1 MEPLMELPSLTSEQL
16 EKQLEQSQALFEI
29 SQMLAGTIDLQTT
42 LQQIADA
49 ATALIKKAERT
60 TLHILDEKESSLEPA
75 AVAGAGK
82 AQKGIKLNFKPG
94 DGIAGLVLATGQ
106 TILVSDVLTDPRYIP
121 IKDGQHTIR
130 SLLVAPVKTD
140 QVNLGTLSVQSATP
154 GVFTNDDEKLLT
166 ILGLQAAVAIEKA
179 RIIRTEREQRELAEV
194 LSEIS
199 INLNKTLD
207 IDHVLDL
214 LVIQVGRLV
223 HFDKISI
230 LLVNDGH
237 ASIVRSQEI
246 VGAIEKYENNQID
259 IARIPEFSEIIETG
273 KPLLIQS
280 ALTNLTQLDFIGK
293 VKTRS
298 WIGVPVIAYDQV
310 IAIFSISKFEPQ
322 FYNLDHMKRLEAL
335 ANQAALALQNAKLFA
350 TLQKSL
356 QEVNILYRISQD
368 IFGSLDLDLML
379 RQVVLLLKEQFGY
392 YHVQVFLVDPETD
405 DLVRSQGSDLSEGTH
420 QVGEQRYH
428 SGEGIIGGVAKTFQA
443 SVVRNVSLAGN
454 YVRDPQ
460 LPKTF
465 SELAIPLKTGNHCL
479 GVLDIR
485 NSFPDSFSDHDVQL
499 MATVADQIAVAIEKA
514 QIYAD
519 LQASLEH
526 EKSVRAQLVQSEKL
540 AALGRI
546 VASVAHEL
554 NNPLQAIQNALYLVK
569 MEESLSPQAQEDMRT
584 MLAETERMTNLIAR
598 LREIYRPVVNEDFK
612 PGSINVLVLEVQT
625 LLNTH
630 LRHNKI
636 NFEFLPDENLPS
648 IPMIRDQIKQVI
660 LNICLNAVE
669 AMPDGGLL
677 SVQTSYHP
685 KNGEVYLKISDTG
698 TSINPHILPYIF
710 DPFVTTKEGGTGLG
724 LAITYDIIQRHN
736 GRIEAESQAGKGT
749 TINIWL
755 PVRRRVERRV
765 KWAGRK
771 S

>member
-1 MEPLMELPSLTSEQL
+1 MELPPLTSEQL
-16 EKQLEQSQALFEI
+16 EKQLEQTQALFEI

-49 ATALIKKAERT
+49 ATALIKNAERT
-60 TLHILDEKESSLEPA
+60 TLHILNESETSLEPA
-75 AVAGAGK
+75 AVSGVGK
-82 AQKGIKLNFKPG
+82 VQKGVKLKFKPG
-94 DGIAGLVLATGQ
+94 EGIAGLVLATGK
-106 TILVSDVLTDPRYIP
+106 TILVSDVLADTRYLP
-121 IKDGQHTIR
+121 IRGGENTIR
-130 SLLVAPVKTD
+130 SLLVAPVMTG

-154 GVFTNDDEKLLT
+154 DVFTTDDEKLLT

-207 IDHVLDL
+207 IDRVLDL

-223 HFDKISI
+223 QFDKISI
-230 LLVNDGH
+230 LLVNDGQV
-237 ASIVRSQEI
+237 SIVRSQEKSLAIDKNENSQLDI
-246 VGAIEKYENNQID
+246 VDIPELSAIIEKG
-259 IARIPEFSEIIETG
+259 T
-273 KPLLIQS
+273 PLLIQNAS
-280 ALTNLTQLDFIGK
+280 NDLARLDLLGG

-298 WIGVPVIAYDQV
+298 WIGVPIIAYDQV
-310 IAIFSISKFEPQ
+310 IAMFSISNFESQ
-322 FYNLDHMKRLEAL
+322 FYTVDDMKRLEAL
-335 ANQAALALQNAKLFA
+335 ANQAALAIQNARLFA
-350 TLQKSL
+350 VLQKRL
-356 QEVNILYRISQD
+356 LEVNTLYKISQD
-368 IFGSLDLDLML
+368 ITGTLDLDLML
-379 RQVVLLLKEQFGY
+379 RQVVRLLKEQFGF
-392 YHVQVFLVDPETD
+392 YHVQVFLNDPETRE
-405 DLVRSQGSDLSEGTH
+405 LVCSQGSDISDANH
-420 QVGEQRYH
+420 QLVRRNYRP
-428 SGEGIIGGVAKTFQA
+428 GEGIIGAVANNFQL
-443 SVVRNVSLAGN
+443 SVVRNVNLAGD
-454 YVRDPQ
+454 YIPDPR

-465 SELAIPLKTGNHCL
+465 AELAIPLKTGNHFL

-485 NSFPDSFSDHDVQL
+485 HSFPDSFSDHDIQL

-514 QIYAD
+514 QIYVD
-519 LQASLEH
+519 LQASLQH
-526 EKSVRAQLVQSEKL
+526 EKAVRAQLVQSEKL

-569 MEESLSPQAQEDMRT
+569 MEESLSPQAQEDIRT
-584 MLAETERMTNLIAR
+584 VLAETERMSSLIAR

-612 PGSINVLVLEVQT
+612 PGSVNELVLEVQT

-636 NFEFLPDENLPS
+636 SFEFLPDEDLPS

-660 LNICLNAVE
+660 LNISLNAVE

-677 SVQTSYHP
+677 SVQTAYHS
-685 KNGEVYLKISDTG
+685 KNGEVYLRITDSG
-698 TSINPHILPYIF
+698 ASINPHILPYIF

-724 LAITYDIIQRHN
+724 LAITYDIVQRHN

-749 TINIWL
+749 TIHIWL
-755 PVRRRVERRV
+755 PVRRRVDRRV
-765 KWAGRK
+765 K
-771 S
+771 

>member
-1 MEPLMELPSLTSEQL
+1 MELPLLTSEQL
-16 EKQLEQSQALFEI
+16 EKQLEQTQALFEI

-60 TLHILDEKESSLEPA
+60 TLHILNENESSLEPV
-75 AVAGAGK
+75 AVSGVGK
-82 AQKGIKLNFKPG
+82 IQKGIKLKFKPG
-94 DGIAGLVLATGQ
+94 DGIAGLVLASGK
-106 TILVSDVLTDPRYIP
+106 TILVSDVLTDTRYIP
-121 IKDGQHTIR
+121 LKGGENRIR
-130 SLLVAPVKTD
+130 SLLVAPVKTG

-154 GVFTNDDEKLLT
+154 SVFTIDDERLLT
-166 ILGLQAAVAIEKA
+166 MLGLQAAVAIGKA

-223 HFDKISI
+223 QFDNISI
-230 LLVNDGH
+230 LLVNDGQ
-237 ASIVRSQEI
+237 ASIVRSQEQER
-246 VGAIEKYENNQID
+246 ALDKYENSQID
-259 IARIPEFSEIIETG
+259 IAHIPEISEIIETG
-273 KPLLIQS
+273 TPLLIQNAS
-280 ALTNLTQLDFIGK
+280 SDLSRLDAFGG
-293 VKTRS
+293 VRMRS
-298 WIGVPVIAYDQV
+298 WLGIPVIAYDQV
-310 IAIFSISKFEPQ
+310 IALFSISKFEPQ
-322 FYNLDHMKRLEAL
+322 YYTLEHLKRLEAL

-350 TLQKSL
+350 TLQKRL
-356 QEVNILYRISQD
+356 LEVNTLFRISQD
-368 IFGSLDLDLML
+368 ISGTLDLDRML

-392 YHVQVFLVDPETD
+392 YHVQIFLTDPETG
-405 DLVRSQGSDLSEGTH
+405 DLLRSQGSDDPETSHPLGIN
-420 QVGEQRYH
+420 RYR
-428 SGEGIIGGVAKTFQA
+428 SGEGIIGAVAKSMRS
-443 SVVRNVSLAGN
+443 SVVRNVNLAGE
-454 YVRDPQ
+454 YMRDPL

-465 SELAIPLKTGNHCL
+465 AELAIPLKTGNHFL

-485 NSFPDSFSDHDVQL
+485 HSFPDSFTDHDVQL

-519 LQASLEH
+519 LQASLQH

-569 MEESLSPQAQEDMRT
+569 MEEALSPQAQEDIRT
-584 MLAETERMTNLIAR
+584 VIAETERMSSLIAR
-598 LREIYRPVVNEDFK
+598 LREIYRPVVNEDFQ
-612 PGSINVLVLEVQT
+612 PGSVNELVLEVQT

-636 NFEFLPDENLPS
+636 TFEFMPDENLPS
-648 IPMIRDQIKQVI
+648 IPMIRDQLKQVI
-660 LNICLNAVE
+660 LNISLNAVE

-677 SVQTSYHP
+677 SVQTAYLS
-685 KNGEVYLKISDTG
+685 KTGEVYLRISDSG
-698 TSINPHILPYIF
+698 ASINPHILPYIF

-724 LAITYDIIQRHN
+724 LAITYDIVQRHN
-736 GRIEAESQAGKGT
+736 GRIDAESQAGKGT

-765 KWAGRK
+765 KWATRK
-771 S
+771 Q

>member
-1 MEPLMELPSLTSEQL
+1 MERTLLNSEHL
-16 EKQLEQSQALFEI
+16 EKQLEQTQALFEI

-60 TLHILDEKESSLEPA
+60 TLHILNESESSLEPV
-75 AVAGAGK
+75 AVSGVGR
-82 AQKGIKLNFKPG
+82 AQKGIKLKFKPG
-94 DGIAGLVLATGQ
+94 EGIAGLVLASGK

-121 IKDGQHTIR
+121 IKSGENTIR
-130 SLLVAPVKTD
+130 SLLVSPVKTG
-140 QVNLGTLSVQSATP
+140 QVNLGTLSVQSAKP
-154 GVFTNDDEKLLT
+154 AVFTPDDEKLLT
-166 ILGLQAAVAIEKA
+166 MLGLQAAVAIGKA

-214 LVIQVGRLV
+214 LMIQVERLV
-223 HFDKISI
+223 PCDNISI
-230 LLVNDGH
+230 LMANNGQV
-237 ASIVRSQEI
+237 SIVRSQETNHSLD
-246 VGAIEKYENNQID
+246 KYENSRVD
-259 IARIPEFSEIIETG
+259 ISRIPEISEIIETG
-273 KPLLIQS
+273 TPLLIHNAS
-280 ALTNLTQLDFIGK
+280 ADLSHLEAIGGAR
-293 VKTRS
+293 TRS
-298 WIGVPVIAYDQV
+298 WIGIPVTAYDQV
-310 IAIFSISKFEPQ
+310 IAMFSISKFEPH
-322 FYNLDHMKRLEAL
+322 FYTLDHMKRLEAL

-350 TLQKSL
+350 ALQKRL
-356 QEVNILYRISQD
+356 LEVNTLYRISQD
-368 IFGSLDLDLML
+368 ITGTLDLDRML

-392 YHVQVFLVDPETD
+392 YHVQVFLTDPETG
-405 DLVRSQGSDLSEGTH
+405 DLVRSEGSDGPEAGH
-420 QVGEQRYH
+420 QFGVQQYRQ
-428 SGEGIIGGVAKTFQA
+428 GEGIIGGVAKSMQ
-443 SVVRNVSLAGN
+443 SSLIRNVNLAGD
-454 YVRDPQ
+454 YLYDPR

-465 SELAIPLKTGNHCL
+465 AELAIPVKTGNHFL

-485 NSFPDSFSDHDVQL
+485 HSFPDSFSDHDVQL

-519 LQASLEH
+519 LQASLQH
-526 EKSVRAQLVQSEKL
+526 EKAVRAQLVQSEKL

-569 MEESLSPQAQEDMRT
+569 MEETLTPQAQEDIRT
-584 MLAETERMTNLIAR
+584 VLAETERMSSLIAR

-612 PGSINVLVLEVQT
+612 PGSVNDLVLEVQT

-636 NFEFLPDENLPS
+636 IFEFLPDENLPS
-648 IPMIRDQIKQVI
+648 IPMIHDQIKQVI
-660 LNICLNAVE
+660 LNISLNAVE

-677 SVQTSYHP
+677 TVRTAYQP
-685 KNGEVYLKISDTG
+685 KNGEVYLRISDSG
-698 TSINPHILPYIF
+698 ASINPHILPYIF

-724 LAITYDIIQRHN
+724 LAITYDIVHRHN

-755 PVRRRVERRV
+755 PIRRREERRV
-765 KWAGRK
+765 KWAERK